1 MVKLERLKG
10 HEQAQAHIIRDHNK
24 IELWSYSTKVLIYDT
39 IDQSIECTGLYS
51 MTTRRHITWF
61 MSQFI
66 GRYDYYDIKKSYLN
80 NDKLHVGV
88 VK

>member
-39 IDQSIECTGLYS
+39 INQTIECTGLYS
-51 MTTRRHITWF
+51 ATTRRHISWYMDETF
-61 MSQFI
+61 N
-66 GRYDYYDIKKSYLN
+66 GKYDYYDIKEAYE
-80 NDKLHVGV
+80 NDTMLEVR
-88 VK
+88 